1 MKSEHNNAIV
11 LGPMA
16 TKGSKMK
23 NRKICVMGLGY
34 IGLPTAS
41 LLANNGFHVIGVDK
55 QTQLVKIINGG
66 GVHIEEPGLK
76 ALVNAAVNSGLLK
89 ASEQAE
95 KADVFFIAV
104 PTPVKEDIG
113 RKIVDLSFVEAA
125 AEEVGG
131 FLQQGNLVILEST
144 SPPTTTCEVVA
155 PLLEKRSGL
164 KAGSDFYLAH
174 CPERVLPGNTLKELI
189 QNNRVIGGVNR
200 KSAEVAYDL
209 YKKFVEGKI
218 SLTDA
223 TTAEMVKLIEN
234 TFRDVNIA
242 LANEIAAICEK
253 AGTDAWETIAMANLH
268 PRVQVHQPGPG
279 VGGHCISVD
288 PWFIISAFE
297 NETKLIALARKVND
311 RQPGRVVEKLKA
323 ILQGVETPRVTILGV
338 TYKGNI
344 DDTRE
349 SPALKVIEGLEE
361 AEIDYAIYDP
371 HVRSFPYETSGLEEA
386 FTGSDCAVILADHEE
401 FRYLLPGELGSLM
414 RNKVIFDTRNCLN
427 RKLWEENGFR
437 YYLLGAGEK
446 R

>member
-1 MKSEHNNAIV
+1 MEIK
-11 LGPMA
+11 
-16 TKGSKMK
+16 
-23 NRKICVMGLGY
+23 KICVMGLGY

-41 LLANNGFHVIGVDK
+41 LLANNGFNVAGVDK
-55 QTQLVKIINGG
+55 QAKLVTIVNGG

-89 ASEQAE
+89 ASELAE

-104 PTPVKEDIG
+104 PTPVKEDSG
-113 RKIVDLSFVEAA
+113 RKVVDLSFVEAA
-125 AEEVGG
+125 AEEIGG
-131 FLQQGNLVILEST
+131 YLQQGNLVILEST
-144 SPPTTTCEVVA
+144 SPPKTTCEVVA

-189 QNNRVIGGVNR
+189 QNNRVIGGINQ
-200 KSAEVAYDL
+200 KSAEKAHDL
-209 YKKFVEGKI
+209 YKRFVEGKI

-234 TFRDVNIA
+234 TYRDVNIA

-253 AGTDAWETIAMANLH
+253 SGIDAWETIELANLH

-288 PWFIISAFE
+288 PWFIISTFE
-297 NETKLIALARKVND
+297 NEAKLIAMARKVND
-311 RQPGRVVEKLKA
+311 RQPGRVVKKLIV
-323 ILQGVETPRVTILGV
+323 ILQGLERPKVTILGV

-349 SPALKVIEGLEE
+349 SPALKIIEGLKE
-361 AEIDYAIYDP
+361 AGIDYAIYDP
-371 HVRSFPYETSGLEEA
+371 HVSSFPCEISGLEEA

-414 RNKVIFDTRNCLN
+414 RNQVVFDTRNCLDRN
-427 RKLWEENGFR
+427 HWEESGFR
-437 YYLLGAGEK
+437 YYLLGVGEI
-446 R
+446 